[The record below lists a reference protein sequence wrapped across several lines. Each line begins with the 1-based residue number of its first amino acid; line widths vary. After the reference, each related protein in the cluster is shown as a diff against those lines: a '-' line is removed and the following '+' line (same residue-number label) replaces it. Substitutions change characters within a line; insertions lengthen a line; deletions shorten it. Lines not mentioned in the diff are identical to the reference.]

1 MTLTTTLDGAI
12 GRVTLDR
19 PKAMNAITIE
29 LASALEQAVV
39 ELAAI
44 ANVVVINGAGG
55 NFSVGG
61 DIGEVNRLR
70 AIGPAALAELFEAFA
85 AACDAIADAP
95 VPVLAAV
102 EGYALAGGFELMQA
116 CDVAIVAE
124 DAKIGDHH
132 ANFGAIPGGGST
144 QRLPRLVGRQRALGL
159 ILSGERLSGTKAAEW
174 GLAYKAV
181 RRTDFNA
188 EVDALATR
196 LAGKHRG
203 GQAAI
208 KRLVREGL
216 ALPLQDGLALERSA
230 VVEHLTEEAV
240 TWNR

>member
-1 MTLTTTLDGAI
+1 MTVTTALDGI
-12 GRVTLDR
+12 VGRITLDR
-19 PKAMNAITIE
+19 PQALNAITIE
-29 LASALEQAVV
+29 LANA
-39 ELAAI
+39 LAA
-44 ANVVVINGAGG
+44 AVGKLAAQAGVIVLAGAGG

-61 DIGEVNRLR
+61 DIDEVDRLR

-85 AACDAIADAP
+85 AACDAIADVP

-124 DAKIGDHH
+124 EAKIGDHH

-144 QRLPRLVGRQRALGL
+144 QRLPRLVGRQRALAL
-159 ILSGERLSGTKAAEW
+159 ILSGERLSGTQAVEW
-174 GLAYKAV
+174 GLAYKAAPAA
-181 RRTDFNA
+181 DFDA
-188 EVDALATR
+188 QTGALATR

-203 GQAAI
+203 GQATI
-208 KRLVREGL
+208 KRLVRDGL

-240 TWNR
+240 TWRS